1 MDLKSMTMEE
11 LTDCI
16 VELGEKKFRAKQI
29 YGWLH
34 QKLVR
39 RPEEMSN
46 VPAKCLEKLLKEH
59 PFYGVEEV
67 EHYESKIDGTQK
79 FLFSLHDGNMVESV
93 LMKYKHGNS
102 VCISSQAGC
111 RMGCRFCAST
121 LLGLSR
127 NLYPSEMLDQIYA
140 IQKVTGERVSHLV
153 VMGTGEPL
161 DNYDNF
167 VNGAEDGMRT
177 VVSIAPTLIGL
188 MVAVGVLRASG
199 FLDFIAELLSG
210 VCGKL
215 GIPASIVPLIIVRL
229 FSSSAATG
237 LSLDIFKQ
245 YGTDSYTGLITSILM
260 GCTETVFYTMSVYYM
275 AARIKKTRWTL
286 AGALIATAAGIAA
299 SVILARYC

>member
-1 MDLKSMTMEE
+1 MITKISAYIMPFVILIIVGYGMYKKS
-11 LTDCI
+11 
-16 VELGEKKFRAKQI
+16 
-29 YGWLH
+29 
-34 QKLVR
+34 
-39 RPEEMSN
+39 
-46 VPAKCLEKLLKEH
+46 
-59 PFYGVEEV
+59 
-67 EHYESKIDGTQK
+67 
-79 FLFSLHDGNMVESV
+79 
-93 LMKYKHGNS
+93 
-102 VCISSQAGC
+102 
-111 RMGCRFCAST
+111 
-121 LLGLSR
+121 
-127 NLYPSEMLDQIYA
+127 
-140 IQKVTGERVSHLV
+140 
-153 VMGTGEPL
+153 

-199 FLDFIAELLSG
+199 FLEFIAELLSG

-245 YGTDSYTGLITSILM
+245 FGTDSYTGLITSILM

-286 AGALIATAAGIAA
+286 AALIATAAGIAA